1 MTESKP
7 LHLYEELLLLALH
20 DEKGTLNSGYI
31 EHALAGAVL
40 AELLLEEQIIIDDQA
55 NGTIKLQM
63 EKEPDDPLFRKAYR
77 LINLWQK
84 PMNLEELLSELAN
97 LTSLRYLATEQLCQR
112 GIVDD
117 VEETILYIFS
127 RKVYPTLDPAPEQ
140 EIVSRIRDGIFNQ
153 QAQLDPRT
161 CALISL
167 AHHTDYITAAISFH
181 ERAKHKARIE
191 AIAKG
196 ELAGSATQKAIAACQ
211 AAVAASL
218 VFTTI
223 MMSQMNN

>member
-20 DEKGTLNSGYI
+20 DEKGTLNGGYI

-40 AELLLEEQIIIDDQA
+40 AELLLEDQIIIDDQA
-55 NGTIKLQM
+55 NGLIKLQM
-63 EKEPDDPLFRKAYR
+63 DKEPDDPLFRKAYR

-84 PMNLEELLSELAN
+84 PMSLEGLLSELAN
-97 LTSLRYLATEQLCQR
+97 LSSLRYLATEQLCDR
-112 GIVDD
+112 GVVEN

-127 RKVYPTLDPAPEQ
+127 RNIYPTLNPAPEQ
-140 EIVSRIRDGIFNQ
+140 EIVSRIRDGIFNDE
-153 QAQLDPRT
+153 AQLDPRT

-191 AIAKG
+191 VIAKE

-211 AAVAASL
+211 AAVTASIL
-218 VFTTI
+218 MTTI
-223 MMSQMNN
+223 MMSQVNT